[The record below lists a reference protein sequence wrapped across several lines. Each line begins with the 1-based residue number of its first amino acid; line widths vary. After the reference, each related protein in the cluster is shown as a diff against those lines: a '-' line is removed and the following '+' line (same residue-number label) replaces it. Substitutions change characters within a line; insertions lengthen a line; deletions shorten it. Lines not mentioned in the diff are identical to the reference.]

1 MVQLFSLN
9 ESSLFNLFKLVWLL
23 TILHKLDILILI
35 HWSSM
40 LQSITLCENR
50 FYYANAQL
58 FEIALATK
66 ANQKGNIFMMKLL
79 LHQAACLW
87 YNYDDVFR

>member
-1 MVQLFSLN
+1 
-9 ESSLFNLFKLVWLL
+9 
-23 TILHKLDILILI
+23 
-35 HWSSM
+35 M

-79 LHQAACLW
+79 LHQAARLW